1 MNYYKESEQ
10 LLSNVVPFRV
20 ALKNL
25 HERKKSIPN
34 ITMQKINCEK
44 SADTA
49 KQLSHVLASAEIER
63 EICHTQNTL
72 NSIDTVLKQLKY
84 EERQLLSLWYIEK
97 KSKEIILEN
106 LNIESLTTLYKLRNK
121 AVGNFAM
128 LYFGSISISSI

>member
-10 LLSNVVPFRV
+10 LLSNVVTFRT

-25 HERKKSIPN
+25 QERKENTPN
-34 ITMQKINCEK
+34 TAMQKISCEK
-44 SADTA
+44 SSDTA
-49 KQLSHVLASAEIER
+49 KQLSHVLSLSELER

-72 NSIDTVLKQLKY
+72 NSIEKVLKQLEF
-84 EERQLLSLWYIEK
+84 EESKLLSLWYIGK
-97 KSKEIILEN
+97 KSKEFILQE